1 MTINPQDAD
10 KWQDKIDG
18 MDKDIE
24 AVLKEEKQEKALAN
38 AEMQLKKGENMIE
51 HEAEIKSRPKRTW
64 FESQDDKKKA
74 KQAGAAELN
83 GIEKLRTS
91 LKGKT
96 GGKLSNKDKKRLDA
110 TSMRKEGGMWK
121 GGKGASAR
129 ARASGK
135 GGSGA
140 RGWKKK

>member
-1 MTINPQDAD
+1 MTISPQDAD

-38 AEMQLKKGENMIE
+38 VEMQLKKGENMIE

-64 FESQDDKKKA
+64 FETQDDKKKA

-83 GIEKLRTS
+83 GVEKMRAS
-91 LKGKT
+91 LKNKS
-96 GGKLSNKDKKRLDA
+96 GKLSNKDKKRLDA
-110 TSMRKEGGMWK
+110 MSIRKEGGMWK
-121 GGKGASAR
+121 GGKGKTAQA
-129 ARASGK
+129 AKGPKGGK
-135 GGSGA
+135 GGKG
-140 RGWKKK
+140 GQKK